1 MYTEQ
6 FIAETSGGVLGLRKS
21 SIRAVEEFINE
32 IRTAPF
38 QANRQAPKLSLLGS
52 NIESIDSDDPFSTFE
67 EGSVAIIPI
76 IGPMFKY
83 GTWRSYGV
91 DEMADLL
98 KMADQSSNIIG
109 TILLINT
116 PGGNI
121 QSLYRMEDVLR
132 NRTKPNVSLVDGGCH
147 SCGMY
152 VGSFSDQ
159 ILATNRMCSVGSI
172 GVYATMVDD
181 KEMLKRIGLKE
192 IEVYPP
198 ESKFKNK
205 AIRDAIDGK
214 TQALIDEVLSPFAQ
228 HFQNIVKTN
237 RPKLNLKVEGIL
249 EGKDLYAYDAITHGL
264 IDGISNL
271 TGAVE
276 LVAKLAEEQ
285 KSIYQP
291 FKN

>member
-1 MYTEQ
+1 MFTEQ
-6 FIAETSGGVLGLRKS
+6 FIAETSGGVLGIRKVALK
-21 SIRAVEEFINE
+21 AVEDFINE

-38 QANRQAPKLSLLGS
+38 QATRQVPKLTLLGS
-52 NIESIDSDDPFSTFE
+52 NIDSMDSNDPFSNFE
-67 EGSVAIIPI
+67 EGSVAIIPV

-83 GTWRSYGV
+83 GTWRTYGV
-91 DEMADLL
+91 DELAELLALAD
-98 KMADQSSNIIG
+98 KSSKIIG
-109 TILLINT
+109 TIILVNT

-132 NRTKPNVSLVDGGCH
+132 NRTKPCIALVDGGCH

-152 VGSFSDQ
+152 IASLADQ
-159 ILATNRMCSVGSI
+159 IWATNRMCSVGSI
-172 GVYATMVDD
+172 GVYATITNDAEFM
-181 KEMLKRIGLKE
+181 KRIGLEE
-192 IEVYPP
+192 IEIYPP

-205 AIRDAIDGK
+205 AIRDALNGK
-214 TQALIDEVLSPFAQ
+214 DKAFIEEHLSPFAQ

-237 RPKLNLKVEGIL
+237 RPKLNLEVEGIL
-249 EGKDLYAYDAITHGL
+249 EGKDFYAYDAIKYGL
-264 IDGISNL
+264 IDGICNL

-291 FKN
+291 FKI